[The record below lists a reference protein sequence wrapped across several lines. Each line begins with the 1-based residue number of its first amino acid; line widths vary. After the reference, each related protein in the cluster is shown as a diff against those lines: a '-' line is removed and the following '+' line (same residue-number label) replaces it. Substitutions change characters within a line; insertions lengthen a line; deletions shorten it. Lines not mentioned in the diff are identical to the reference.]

1 MKILFTI
8 FLSAVAS
15 VCIYATDIKD
25 DKYTTIDDY
34 NGNALTDSNGNPLIR
49 INLLD
54 GAGNDLTLTIDN
66 NYPNKGT
73 VKEIGSGSNPLVS
86 SKEYAERYTSV
97 LINAIEVTAINANA
111 FKGFTNVT
119 SFEIKTTTPP
129 TIAENTFPAEWK
141 ESCNLIVPDEAVD
154 GYKNSDWANY
164 FYSIIGY
171 DDNEIYTSVVLTI
184 NATEIKEET
193 FKDFDLTKVTS
204 FEIETTTPPTIAENT
219 FPTEWK
225 ESCNLIVPDEA
236 VDGYKNSD
244 WAKYF
249 YSIIGYDGNE
259 YTSVVLTN
267 ATNINEDAF
276 KDFDLTNV
284 TRVVLIN
291 ATEINKNTFKDF
303 DLTKVTSFEI
313 ETTTPPTIAE
323 NAFPAE
329 WKESCN
335 LIVPGA
341 AIDGY
346 KNSDWA
352 NYFYSINGEVINR
365 EEGTSEIGTG
375 TPNNIANIKNT
386 SITISGKNIILGA
399 ITEVKVY
406 SITGEQ
412 IYNGVT
418 NKVNV
423 LNNGIYIV
431 KTANTTQRVIVK

>member
-141 ESCNLIVPDEAVD
+141 ESCNLIVP
-154 GYKNSDWANY
+154 
-164 FYSIIGY
+164 
-171 DDNEIYTSVVLTI
+171 
-184 NATEIKEET
+184 
-193 FKDFDLTKVTS
+193 
-204 FEIETTTPPTIAENT
+204 
-219 FPTEWK
+219 
-225 ESCNLIVPDEA
+225 
-236 VDGYKNSD
+236 
-244 WAKYF
+244 
-249 YSIIGYDGNE
+249 
-259 YTSVVLTN
+259 
-267 ATNINEDAF
+267 
-276 KDFDLTNV
+276 
-284 TRVVLIN
+284 
-291 ATEINKNTFKDF
+291 
-303 DLTKVTSFEI
+303 
-313 ETTTPPTIAE
+313 
-323 NAFPAE
+323 
-329 WKESCN
+329 
-335 LIVPGA
+335 GA

>member
-25 DKYTTIDDY
+25 DKYTTIDDS

-97 LINAIEVTAINANA
+97 LINAIEVTAINTNA

-119 SFEIKTTTPP
+119 SFEIK
-129 TIAENTFPAEWK
+129 
-141 ESCNLIVPDEAVD
+141 
-154 GYKNSDWANY
+154 
-164 FYSIIGY
+164 
-171 DDNEIYTSVVLTI
+171 
-184 NATEIKEET
+184 
-193 FKDFDLTKVTS
+193 
-204 FEIETTTPPTIAENT
+204 TTTPPTIAENT

-249 YSIIGYDGNE
+249 YSIIGYDHNE
-259 YTSVVLTN
+259 IYTSVVLTN

-291 ATEINKNTFKDF
+291 ATEINEKTFKDF
-303 DLTKVTSFEI
+303 DLTNVTSFEI

-323 NAFPAE
+323 NTSFPAE

-335 LIVPGA
+335 LIVPNEA
-341 AIDGY
+341 VDGY
-346 KNSDWA
+346 KNSEWA
-352 NYFYSINGEVINR
+352 KYFYSINGEVINR